1 MTWAKIDDQFYL
13 GLKNAAIDRDEQDI
27 YLASLVY
34 CNGQLTD
41 GFIPESALMLLYV
54 WAKIPIEANAQAN
67 AQAIASR
74 LVEHNF
80 WECAD
85 NGYQVHD
92 FLDWNLSKVEVLE
105 LSKVRADAGRLGGQR
120 SAEKRRAK
128 ALAKA
133 QFEASAQANAQAK
146 GQANSNP
153 VPVPVPVPVNSFP
166 SEKSVPKNGQQ
177 P

>member
-41 GFIPESALMLLYV
+41 GFIPYATLMQLCV

-74 LVEHNF
+74 LVEHDF
-80 WECAD
+80 WEYAD
-85 NGYQVHD
+85 GGYRVHD
-92 FLDWNLSKVEVLE
+92 FLDWNPSRAEVLALRE
-105 LSKVRADAGRLGGQR
+105 ARSQAGKQGGQR
-120 SAEKRRAK
+120 SAAKR
-128 ALAKA
+128 
-133 QFEASAQANAQAK
+133 QASAQADAK
-146 GQANSNP
+146 QVLKQTASKTEAKSN
-153 VPVPVPVPVNSFP
+153 PVPVPVPVNSFP